1 MCILIAYVPT
11 SQAQPAQ
18 AKLAAQRPVPRQVCA
33 GDLSRDG
40 MIPSG
45 PRKYAGKEHCHN
57 QVLVSWHL
65 DPGSWVEIG
74 SSLLRDWGVHSL
86 FFFQH
91 VFIDF

>member
-1 MCILIAYVPT
+1 MVLVSVCPCVHRAHACECMCILIAYVPT

-45 PRKYAGKEHCHN
+45 LRSYAGKEHCHN
-57 QVLVSWHL
+57 QALVSWHL
-65 DPGSWVEIG
+65 DLALG
-74 SSLLRDWGVHSL
+74 
-86 FFFQH
+86 
-91 VFIDF
+91 